1 MDNSQTA
8 ETQELTITR
17 ALNNAEILEKLK
29 QKMIEADGS
38 YAGVFEFK
46 GRELDPVNIEH
57 AVGSADCKRELKEN
71 KQLKEAYDREKQA
84 ANQQVKANVFEMLAA
99 SFHRKEVLEPR
110 FKTEFLSRA
119 HAQNE
124 KIRKIQHDMQVNR
137 LLSAYAQNELLS
149 VMREKGLSGNSKKF
163 QEALK
168 NAEDTRLVDSIN
180 QMRAAQQNMTKLEQQ
195 ADVEKK
201 LCPEAGDTVFKSV
214 VNTRKDWEE
223 ELAQIFDT
231 DIEIP
236 DGSAFLDALKS
247 IFNREADVG
256 VQNAI
261 RG

>member
-8 ETQELTITR
+8 ETQEFTISR
-17 ALNNAEILEKLK
+17 AINNAEILEKLK

-46 GRELDPVNIEH
+46 GREFDPVNTEH
-57 AVGSADCKRELKEN
+57 AEGSADCHSEKVENTRLKD
-71 KQLKEAYDREKQA
+71 AYDREKLE
-84 ANQQVKANVFEMLAA
+84 ANKRVKANVFEMLAA
-99 SFHRKEVLEPR
+99 SLRRKEVLEPQ

-124 KIRKIQHDMQVNR
+124 KIRKIQHDMKVNR

-195 ADVEKK
+195 ADGEKK
-201 LCPEAGDTVFKSV
+201 LCLEAGETVFKSIV
-214 VNTRKDWEE
+214 ETRKAWEE
-223 ELAQIFDT
+223 ELAQVFET

-247 IFNREADVG
+247 IFNREPGVG
-256 VQNAI
+256 AQPQ
-261 RG
+261 